1 MSAIYPPKRLTE
13 TEKALKKAF
22 PLQHR
27 TIDLFIDSLCASA
40 GEPSSSNTDD
50 TPPTAHLWVSA
61 NMDLPNEIAK
71 QAAKGLGACFERMKF
86 PKNTSQPLEEGFLE
100 RISALVK
107 DDPNHIFLVGP
118 IDYASKTFLGNV
130 LQMLQTGQLRRP
142 LTGEYVPCRQPI
154 FIFVTYCANTMC
166 FDDPSNPSQKYMSIR
181 LSQKGGLPRPF
192 VSHFADNN
200 AISVLDGLEMITQL
214 QPDDSSADSAAKQ
227 SSQTAGT
234 SDGFDAPAAS
244 PVSFAEALRRT
255 ETLGKSLKETIY
267 GQDAAVDRFVDAYRR
282 YLVDPASRR
291 GKPSVVCLLA
301 GPPGTGKTFLAE
313 TVALSLDANVKR
325 FDMSA
330 YAGGSNS
337 QEHEDLVG
345 IAKFY
350 KSTQPGF
357 LTEAVRKSNEAGKPC
372 VLIIDEIEKAGR
384 NVQLLFLQ
392 ILEGARLTDKHY
404 ERTVDFSNTIIFF
417 TTNCGK
423 AMYEDNETEDLSKLS
438 PAEIRDALSDDA
450 DFPPELISRFS
461 TGVMTVFNHLD
472 PNDLV
477 GMTNNILR
485 KSKEALWRSQHISLT
500 YSCLLPR
507 LLLLHQGKTDARV
520 MTSAAS
526 AFFTSHLFEVLAD
539 ASDNPADLS
548 VHFDVDL
555 SDADQEIT
563 EMLQTKN
570 TSDFAKAF
578 RGLCFKRKVLNFN
591 TDYIGENGHQ
601 YEVRLSNLRLEKMS
615 VNDAGLRRLAK
626 KIGLSEFQV
635 PDESLADLVV
645 SNLAKEKISQFIHYC
660 SNIDRYISEGVDMP
674 KGILLY
680 GPPGTGKTSLAR
692 AVAGASNATFLNTS
706 GAMILNAKDPV
717 EMLEDLFRLA
727 RSNPPSI
734 IFIDEFED
742 IGGVRTTNYNPVL
755 NKLLKEME
763 NKEAKDPY
771 APVYIIAATNA
782 GITGNESWLTSPER
796 IIDPA
801 ICRRFDLAVEIGY
814 PTTDERRIILEQMLK
829 ARGKSLSENAL
840 DNIVART
847 GRLSPADMERLI
859 EAALYR
865 SIDKN
870 IPFSDDLVCGMLD
883 ELLYGEKHTN
893 IPEEDER
900 ITAYHETGHLILSYL
915 LRGSVPAYVTI
926 EARGNFGGYVL
937 PAEEIGYSDK
947 ESYLDDI
954 CCALGGRAAEEVFL
968 GGKIYG
974 GQESDLRKAVFLA
987 RNMIYRL
994 GMGSRFYR
1002 AEDMD
1007 IPDAAAQEEVQDILN
1022 AQMERAKKLLQEK
1035 EALAKHI
1042 VKWLLKNKAFYGN
1055 ALEALL
1061 QGKDPDNAA
1070 GADPDAQHGSPVWYV
1085 VTTGAQPGVFE
1096 TEAECLNANGAVAK
1110 YFTFADRE
1118 TAEAVYRSSM
1128 YVPKDLEH
1136 KKMLY
1141 HLMTLDE
1148 FRAFTADGMTDCS
1161 LTYHSET
1168 PEDIEKKQEASNA
1181 DKPLVYICVRRTD
1194 VEDIPGARI
1203 HIGDEDYSYADGLPK
1218 IDWQKIALRDENDDE
1233 LHRVRVFLPELTLE
1247 DCLSIL
1253 TPNTAVRDQ
1262 VAEILD
1268 ELNLEHTPFIN
1279 ISSRYFAVG

>member
-1 MSAIYPPKRLTE
+1 ML
-13 TEKALKKAF
+13 EK
-22 PLQHR
+22 
-27 TIDLFIDSLCASA
+27 
-40 GEPSSSNTDD
+40 G
-50 TPPTAHLWVSA
+50 
-61 NMDLPNEIAK
+61 
-71 QAAKGLGACFERMKF
+71 
-86 PKNTSQPLEEGFLE
+86 
-100 RISALVK
+100 
-107 DDPNHIFLVGP
+107 
-118 IDYASKTFLGNV
+118 
-130 LQMLQTGQLRRP
+130 
-142 LTGEYVPCRQPI
+142 
-154 FIFVTYCANTMC
+154 
-166 FDDPSNPSQKYMSIR
+166 
-181 LSQKGGLPRPF
+181 
-192 VSHFADNN
+192 
-200 AISVLDGLEMITQL
+200 
-214 QPDDSSADSAAKQ
+214 
-227 SSQTAGT
+227 
-234 SDGFDAPAAS
+234 
-244 PVSFAEALRRT
+244 
-255 ETLGKSLKETIY
+255 LKETIY
-267 GQDAAVDRFVDAYRR
+267 GQDAAVDRFVDAYKR

-301 GPPGTGKTFLAE
+301 GPPGTGKSFLAE
-313 TVALSLDANVKR
+313 TAATILDANVKR

-330 YAGGSNS
+330 YAGGPDS

-345 IAKFY
+345 CSKMY
-350 KSTQPGF
+350 KNGQPGV
-357 LTEAVRKSNEAGKPC
+357 LTTTVMESNKAGKPC
-372 VLIIDEIEKAGR
+372 VLIIDEIEKASR

-392 ILEGARLTDKHY
+392 ILEGAHLKDRHHDQ
-404 ERTVDFSNTIIFF
+404 EVDFSNTIIFF

-423 AMYEDNETEDLSKLS
+423 AMYEDNETEDLSALS
-438 PAEIRDALSDDA
+438 PAEIREALSDDE

-472 PNDLV
+472 PNDLT
-477 GMTNNILR
+477 GMTNNVLC
-485 KSKEALWRSQHISLT
+485 KSKETLQRSQHISLT
-500 YSCLLPR
+500 YSTLLPR

-520 MTSAAS
+520 MSSAA
-526 AFFTSHLFEVLAD
+526 AVFFTDHLFNVLAD
-539 ASDNPADLS
+539 APDHLSDVS
-548 VHFDVDL
+548 VHFDVDPAG
-555 SDADQEIT
+555 ADQEIT
-563 EMLQTKN
+563 DMLKTESK
-570 TSDFAKAF
+570 SDFAKAF
-578 RGLCFKRKVLNFN
+578 RGLCFKRKVLNFD
-591 TDYIGENGHQ
+591 TDYNGENGRQ
-601 YEVRLSNLRLEKMS
+601 YEVRLSNLRLEKMA

-645 SNLAKEKISQFIHYC
+645 SNLAKEKVSQFINYC
-660 SNIDRYISEGVDMP
+660 SNIDRYISEGADMP

-692 AVAGASNATFLNTS
+692 AVAGASDATFLNTS
-706 GAMILNAKDPV
+706 GAMILSAKNSV
-717 EMLEDLFRLA
+717 EMLEDIFRLA

-742 IGGVRTTNYNPVL
+742 IGGERTTNYNPVI

-782 GITGNESWLTSPER
+782 GIEYWLTSSER

-814 PTTDERRIILEQMLK
+814 PTTEERRIILGQMLK
-829 ARGKSLSENAL
+829 SRNKELSENGL
-840 DNIVART
+840 DNIVTRT
-847 GRLSPADMERLI
+847 RGKSPADIERLI

-883 ELLYGEKHTN
+883 ELLYGEKHEN

-915 LRGSVPAYVTI
+915 LRGAVPAYITI
-926 EARGNFGGYVL
+926 EARGDHGGYVL
-937 PAEEIGYSDK
+937 PAEDTGLCDK
-947 ESYLDDI
+947 ESYLDEI
-954 CCALGGRAAEEVFL
+954 CSALGGRAAEDVFL
-968 GGKIYG
+968 GGKIYD
-974 GQESDLRKAVFLA
+974 GQGADLRKAHFLA
-987 RNMIYRL
+987 QTMVCRL
-994 GMGSRFYR
+994 GMGSRFY
-1002 AEDMD
+1002 
-1007 IPDAAAQEEVQDILN
+1007 DANEMKYPGKAAQEEIQEILN

-1035 EALAKHI
+1035 EALAEHI
-1042 VKWLLKNKAFYGN
+1042 VKWLLKDKAFYGN

-1061 QGKDPDNAA
+1061 QGKDPDNTA
-1070 GADPDAQHGSPVWYV
+1070 GADPDAQHVSPVWYV

-1096 TEAECLNANGAVAK
+1096 TKAACLAANGADAK

-1128 YVPKDLEH
+1128 YVPKYLEY

-1168 PEDIEKKQEASNA
+1168 PEDIEKKQNASGA
-1181 DKPLVYICVRRTD
+1181 DTPLVYICVRRTD
-1194 VEDIPGARI
+1194 VEGMHGARL
-1203 HIGDEDYSYADGLPK
+1203 HIGDEDYSYADGLPL
-1218 IDWQKIALRDENDDE
+1218 IDWQKIALHDENNNE
-1233 LHRVRVFLPELTLE
+1233 LHRVRVCLPELTIE

-1262 VAEILD
+1262 VDEILD

>member
-214 QPDDSSADSAAKQ
+214 QPDDPSADSAAKQ

-234 SDGFDAPAAS
+234 SDGFDAPAAI
-244 PVSFAEALRRT
+244 PLSFAKASQRAAMLE
-255 ETLGKSLKETIY
+255 EGLKEAIY
-267 GQDAAVDRFVDAYRR
+267 GQDAAIDRFVDAYKR
-282 YLVDPASRR
+282 YLVAPASRR

-301 GPPGTGKTFLAE
+301 GPPGTGKTYLAE
-313 TVALSLDANVKR
+313 TAATILDANVKR

-330 YAGGSNS
+330 YAGDNSNT
-337 QEHEDLVG
+337 HEDLDG
-345 IAKFY
+345 FAKAW
-350 KSTQPGF
+350 KGAQPGF
-357 LTEAVRKSNEAGKPC
+357 LTEAVRKSNAAGKPC

-384 NVQLLFLQ
+384 FVQLLFLQ
-392 ILEGARLTDKHY
+392 ILEGAHLKDKYHD
-404 ERTVDFSNTIIFF
+404 RDVDFSNTIIFF

-438 PAEIRDALSDDA
+438 TAEISEALSDDE

-461 TGVMTVFNHLD
+461 SGVMTVFNHLD
-472 PNDLV
+472 PDALI
-477 GMTNNILR
+477 GMTNNILS
-485 KSKEALWRSQHISLT
+485 KSKETLQRSQHISLT
-500 YSCLLPR
+500 YSTLLPR

-520 MTSAAS
+520 MSSTAAG
-526 AFFTSHLFEVLAD
+526 FFTGHLFNVLAD
-539 ASDNPADLS
+539 APDHLSDVS
-548 VHFDVDL
+548 VHFDVDPAG
-555 SDADQEIT
+555 ADQEIADMLKT
-563 EMLQTKN
+563 ESK
-570 TSDFAKAF
+570 SDFAKAF
-578 RGLCFKRKVLNFN
+578 RGLCFKRKVLNFD
-591 TDYIGENGHQ
+591 TDYNGENGRQ
-601 YEVRLSNLRLEKMS
+601 YEVRLSNLRLEKMA

-645 SNLAKEKISQFIHYC
+645 SNLAKEKVSQFINYC
-660 SNIDRYISEGVDMP
+660 SNIDRYISEGADMP

-692 AVAGASNATFLNTS
+692 AVAGASDATFLNTS
-706 GAMILNAKDPV
+706 GAMILSAKNSV
-717 EMLEDLFRLA
+717 EMIEDIFRLA

-742 IGGVRTTNYNPVL
+742 IGGERTTNYNPVI

-782 GITGNESWLTSPER
+782 GITGNEYWLTSSER

-814 PTTDERRIILEQMLK
+814 PTAEERRIILEQMLK
-829 ARGKSLSENAL
+829 SRNKELSENGL
-840 DNIVART
+840 DNIVTRT
-847 GRLSPADMERLI
+847 RRKSPADIERLI

-883 ELLYGEKHTN
+883 ELLYGEKHEN

-915 LRGSVPAYVTI
+915 LRGAVPAYITI
-926 EARGNFGGYVL
+926 EARGDHGGYVL
-937 PAEEIGYSDK
+937 PAEDTGHCDK
-947 ESYLDDI
+947 ESYLDEI
-954 CCALGGRAAEEVFL
+954 CSALGGRAAEDVFL
-968 GGKIYG
+968 GGKIYD
-974 GQESDLRKAVFLA
+974 GQGADLRRAHFLA
-987 RNMIYRL
+987 RTMVCRL
-994 GMGSRFYR
+994 GMGSRFY
-1002 AEDMD
+1002 
-1007 IPDAAAQEEVQDILN
+1007 DANEMKYPGKAAQEEIQEILN

-1035 EALAKHI
+1035 EALAEHI
-1042 VKWLLKNKAFYGN
+1042 VKWLLKDKAFYGN

-1070 GADPDAQHGSPVWYV
+1070 GADPDAQHVSPVWYV

-1096 TEAECLNANGAVAK
+1096 TKAACLAANDADAK

-1148 FRAFTADGMTDCS
+1148 FRTFTAEGMMDCI

-1181 DKPLVYICVRRTD
+1181 DSPLVYICVRRTD
-1194 VEDIPGARI
+1194 VEDMQGARL

-1233 LHRVRVFLPELTLE
+1233 LHRVRVHLPELTLE

-1279 ISSRYFAVG
+1279 ISSRYFTVG